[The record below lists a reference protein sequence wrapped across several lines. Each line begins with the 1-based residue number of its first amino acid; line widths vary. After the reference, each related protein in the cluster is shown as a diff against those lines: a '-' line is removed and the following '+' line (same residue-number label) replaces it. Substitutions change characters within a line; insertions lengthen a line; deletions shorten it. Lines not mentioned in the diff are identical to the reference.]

1 MRTAILAMH
10 GIDAGLLVMADTQS
24 YRFTYFPDYQGEPL
38 SLTLPV
44 RPEPYQFSQ
53 FPAFLDGLLPEGL
66 ALEALLRKAKL
77 DRDDYFGQLLCVG
90 QDLVGAITVRENIGE
105 K

>member
-1 MRTAILAMH
+1 
-10 GIDAGLLVMADTQS
+10 LVMKDNS
-24 YRFTYFPDYQGEPL
+24 YEITYFPGYTGEPL

-44 RPEPYQFSQ
+44 SSEPYYFNQ
-53 FPAFLDGLLPEGL
+53 FPPFLDGLLPEGL

-90 QDLVGAITVRENIGE
+90 QDLVGAITVREQS
-105 K
+105 

>member
-10 GIDAGLLVMADTQS
+10 GIDAGILVMKDKS
-24 YRFTYFPDYQGEPL
+24 YELTYFPAYTGEPL

-44 RPEPYQFSQ
+44 RSEPYYFNQ

-66 ALEALLRKAKL
+66 ALEALLRKAKF

-90 QDLVGAITVRENIGE
+90 QDLVGAITVREQS
-105 K
+105 